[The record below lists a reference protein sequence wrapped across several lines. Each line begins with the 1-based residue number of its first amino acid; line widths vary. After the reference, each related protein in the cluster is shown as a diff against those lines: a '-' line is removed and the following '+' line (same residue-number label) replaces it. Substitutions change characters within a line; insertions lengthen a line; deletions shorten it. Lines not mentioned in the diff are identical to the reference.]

1 MLYALSSLPF
11 SATPS
16 AGLDTNPADVVTE
29 MESFR
34 EDLQLLIAVKVMEVL
49 RSF

>member
-1 MLYALSSLPF
+1 MLLLFAGVW
-11 SATPS
+11 TPS
-16 AGLDTNPADVVTE
+16 AGLDTNPADMMAE

-34 EDLQLLIAVKVMEVL
+34 EDLQLLIAVKVIEVL

>member
-11 SATPS
+11 SASSS
-16 AGLDTNPADVVTE
+16 AGLDTNPADVMAE
-29 MESFR
+29 MGRFR
-34 EDLQLLIAVKVMEVL
+34 EDLQLLVTAKVIKIL